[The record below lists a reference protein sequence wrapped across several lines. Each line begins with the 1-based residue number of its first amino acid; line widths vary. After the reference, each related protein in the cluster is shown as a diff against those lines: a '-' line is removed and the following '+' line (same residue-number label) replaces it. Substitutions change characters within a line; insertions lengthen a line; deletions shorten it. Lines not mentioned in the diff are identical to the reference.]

1 MLKTQ
6 ELAGFI
12 ASYPKRGLPGDVVD
26 IIKSAITDYL
36 GVTLAGARSQVF
48 CKAITL
54 HTTAG
59 GPASIWGTG
68 LSASSPDAAFY
79 NGVAAHSLELDDINT
94 HMVAHPSNQ
103 LLPGLFALAE
113 AESKSGYEII
123 RAYHVGFETGIAIV
137 DQTHP
142 VLIQRGWF
150 PVGVLGPVMQAAA
163 CASLL
168 ELNQMQTTSALGLA
182 ANAASGLREN
192 SGSDAKPIAAGH
204 ACASGVRAALL
215 ARAGVGASNT
225 ALQGRFGYLR
235 LFGEVDAVCDEA
247 GADSPDVDVPDID
260 RFSLLESGLNFKPYP
275 CCGANHSS
283 IDCALELIRSND
295 FSSDQIANIGI
306 TIPESARTILLHT
319 DPGNADEARFSVEYC
334 TAQALLQREVGP
346 AQFTDTEVRS
356 ERVRTLMKKVTRHY
370 RQNHSSA
377 DELKRGHFP
386 VEMEITLDDG
396 RVLSG
401 SVDYAKGSAANPLA
415 AEQLE
420 QKFITCASVTASEER
435 IGYMLGLLRRFDQL
449 ESIAEL
455 LDLVRD

>member
-12 ASYPKRGLPGDVVD
+12 ASYPKGGLPDEVVG
-26 IIKSAITDYL
+26 IITAAITDYL
-36 GVTLAGARSQVF
+36 GVTLAGAKSSVF
-48 CKAITL
+48 LKAITL
-54 HTTAG
+54 HSVSQ
-59 GPASIWGTG
+59 GPASIWATG
-68 LSASSPDAAFY
+68 LSASIVDAAFY
-79 NGVAAHSLELDDINT
+79 NGIAAHSLELDDINT

-113 AESKSGYEII
+113 VEGNSGCDLI
-123 RAYHVGFETGIAIV
+123 RAYQVGFEVGIAIAN
-137 DQTHP
+137 QTHP
-142 VLIQRGWF
+142 ALIQRGWF

-168 ELNQMQTTSALGLA
+168 ELSQAQCANALGLA

-215 ARAGVGASNT
+215 ARAGVGASGT

-235 LFGEVDAVCDEA
+235 LFGEVGEDGGV
-247 GADSPDVDVPDID
+247 DSPGAYLPHRDH
-260 RFSLLESGLNFKPYP
+260 FSLLESGLNFKPYP

-283 IDCALELIRSND
+283 IDCALELGNSND
-295 FSSDQIANIGI
+295 FSPDDIAAIGI

-319 DPGNADEARFSVEYC
+319 DPTNADEARFSVEYC

-346 AQFTDTEVRS
+346 AQFTDAEVRN
-356 ERVRTLMKKVTRHY
+356 ERIRTLMKKVTRHY
-370 RQNHSSA
+370 RKNRSSA
-377 DELKRGHFP
+377 DELRRGHFP
-386 VEMEITLDDG
+386 VEMEITLGDG

-401 SVDYAKGSAANPLA
+401 SVEYAKGSAANPLI

-420 QKFITCASVTASEER
+420 QKFVTCASVAVSEER
-435 IGYMLGLLRRFDQL
+435 ISAILGLIRRFDQM
-449 ESIAEL
+449 ESMVEL
-455 LDLVRD
+455 LGLVRH